1 MERISA
7 FTDQCTPL
15 GLFRYGTTSG
25 GVPPTPVKAE
35 FLNLMQEELC
45 NLVLAY
51 LPALDAGDNTQLLKA
66 VRTLVLNYYTKPE
79 TDSLLQQLSQAVTQ
93 ALTQLINDGLS
104 LKANKESPT
113 LSGTPKVPTA
123 PVGTNTEQAAS
134 TAFVRAALA
143 AAHPVGS
150 LYLNATSSTNPSTLL
165 GFGTWQAAGAGRVLI
180 GAGTATDSRAEARTF
195 AAGATGGE
203 YSHQLTLSEIPE
215 HAHTMPQGSVAPSG
229 TTGPAYA
236 SGDDTTRTT
245 IGSDIPSTGL
255 AGGNAA
261 HNNLQP
267 YVVVYMWV
275 RTS

>member
-25 GVPPTPVKAE
+25 GVPATPVKAE

-51 LPALDAGDNTQLLKA
+51 LPSLDADDNTQLLQA
-66 VRTLVLNYYTKPE
+66 VRKLVLDYYTKPQ
-79 TDSLLQQLSQAVTQ
+79 TDSLLEQLSQALTQ
-93 ALTQLINDGLS
+93 AFNDGLGQ
-104 LKANKESPT
+104 KANKESPT
-113 LSGTPKVPTA
+113 LTGVPKVPTA
-123 PVGTNTEQAAS
+123 PAGTKTEQAAS
-134 TAFVRAALA
+134 TAFVHTALA

-150 LYLNATSSTNPSTLL
+150 IYMNASNATNPATLL

-195 AAGATGGE
+195 AAGSTGGE

-267 YVVVYMWV
+267 YLVVYMWV